1 LSARLKV
8 PVPLTKNNNK
18 QNQGIEAKFNE
29 LILILNPNSQGGATG
44 KNWNDTYDKIKEFL
58 PRQHRIIFTK
68 KANDGTNITRKLLK
82 EGYRNIVAAILLLVA
97 TGRLTKLQMD
107 FLLLKQRID
116 QPSTPQNL
124 SLIPN

>member
-107 FLLLKQRID
+107 FLLRKQRID
-116 QPSTPQNL
+116 QPSIPQNL

>member
-1 LSARLKV
+1 VSARLKV
-8 PVPLTKNNNK
+8 PIPVTKNNNK

-107 FLLLKQRID
+107 FLLRKQRID
-116 QPSTPQNL
+116 QPSIPQNL